1 MCLILKQNILMILYV
16 KHTIWHI
23 SLDEFYRGHRHLNN
37 VMIGEKKKREENCQ
51 DPRSFFSW
59 SDITSP
65 KATITLTS
73 IIRN

>member
-37 VMIGEKKKREENCQ
+37 VMIGEKKKEKKIAKTLEV
-51 DPRSFFSW
+51 SFHGQ
-59 SDITSP
+59 ILP
-65 KATITLTS
+65 PQKQPLH
-73 IIRN
+73 